1 MTMNTLR
8 PRWAW
13 AGALVG
19 LLIAQACERE
29 GTGDIRIN
37 ATCRDYC
44 NQAADCNDD
53 IDVDDC
59 RADCESTM
67 EDCQADEQEEAL
79 DDLDDCA
86 VESCNEFG
94 ACTIGAG
101 LQCSFGL

>member
-1 MTMNTLR
+1 MINTLR

-13 AGALVG
+13 VGALVG

-44 NQAADCNDD
+44 KQAAECNDD

-59 RADCESTM
+59 RSDCESTM
-67 EDCQADEQEEAL
+67 EDCQADEQEQAL

-86 VESCNEFG
+86 VESCDEFG
-94 ACTIGAG
+94 LCTIGAG